1 LCFAS
6 SGLLAVSC
14 EAVVDF
20 SVEATVVRVSP
31 WMGVLVSTSFVPV
44 SLTIRFGGAA
54 FMEERTSK
62 PAIMD
67 DRKKHAKNRHPPQ

>member
-1 LCFAS
+1 
-6 SGLLAVSC
+6 
-14 EAVVDF
+14 
-20 SVEATVVRVSP
+20 
-31 WMGVLVSTSFVPV
+31 MGVLVSTSFVPV